1 MSPSEAETDDR
12 FTATI
17 VRYEDGPDECTIHPK
32 RVNDNRRTTAWI
44 TALEGSFVSLST
56 CR

>member
-1 MSPSEAETDDR
+1 MSTQEAETDDR

-17 VRYEDGPDECTIHPK
+17 VRYEDSPDECTIHPS
-32 RVNDNRRTTAWI
+32 RVDDNSRTTAWI

>member
-1 MSPSEAETDDR
+1 MSHSEATTDDR

-17 VRYEDGPDECTIHPK
+17 VRYEDGPDECTIHP
-32 RVNDNRRTTAWI
+32 RRADDDCRTTAWI
-44 TALEGSFVSLST
+44 TALEGSFVPLST